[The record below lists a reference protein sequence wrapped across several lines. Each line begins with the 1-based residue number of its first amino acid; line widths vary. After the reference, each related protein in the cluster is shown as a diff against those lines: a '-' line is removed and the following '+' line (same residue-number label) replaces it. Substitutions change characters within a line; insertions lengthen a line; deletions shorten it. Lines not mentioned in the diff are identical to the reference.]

1 VNGGR
6 HALVTFA
13 CALAGLTC
21 VHTAHADDEPLPGDP
36 GDIPPAL
43 PEHDPPPGLP
53 RDPYA
58 GLAPLDD
65 DPFDRSPPRESTA
78 WIFVSVAL
86 GGGSSRLGPI
96 ATEAAADA
104 HLFVLSKLSLGAR
117 FGAVGFGE
125 PDGNGASGRYVS
137 GLVGYRT
144 RLAGNE
150 LRTKGAPVTWLHVM
164 GGAGWMGLKGY
175 DKDRGQRLDFA
186 LDRVVFVGR
195 AAVIWARGVFGTSIG
210 LDVLGVPSEGLAIMP
225 TLTFGFMF

>member
-1 VNGGR
+1 MTASR
-6 HALVTFA
+6 RALVSLPLA
-13 CALAGLTC
+13 CALGLGTC
-21 VHTAHADDEPLPGDP
+21 VRDARAGEPEPEPGEV
-36 GDIPPAL
+36 PPTY
-43 PEHDPPPGLP
+43 DPPPGLP

-65 DPFDRSPPRESTA
+65 DPFDTAPPRESTA

-96 ATEAAADA
+96 ATEAAVEGHA
-104 HLFVLSKLSLGAR
+104 FFLSQLSLGAR

-125 PDGNGASGRYVS
+125 PNGNGASGRYVT

-150 LRTKGAPVTWLHVM
+150 LRTKGASVTWLHVM
-164 GGAGWMGLKGY
+164 GGAGWVGLHGF
-175 DKDRGQRLDFA
+175 DVDRGQRTDFDESR
-186 LDRVVFVGR
+186 LVLEGR

-210 LDVLGVPSEGLAIMP
+210 LDVLGVPSEGLAVLP
-225 TLTFGFMF
+225 TLSFGFMF